1 MTTVFVSHGSPMLAL
16 EPGQTGVMLAALAKT
31 IPKPDAILCVSA
43 HWDTTVPTVSTAS
56 EMETLHDFGGFPR
69 ALFDIQYPAQ
79 GAPGLAARVVECLQ
93 AAQIPVHT
101 HATRGLDHGAWVP
114 LSLMYPQAD
123 IPVTQLSIQSRA
135 STASQ
140 FALGQALRP
149 LHAENILI
157 LASGAVTHNLGDF
170 YSTQRDAPALP
181 YVQAFADW
189 LGQGIAEEDTDRLL
203 AYRQHSAHGAHAHPA
218 EDHLMPLFVALG
230 AAGASQGQRFQPE
243 LTYGIL
249 AMDAYLWLEA

>member
-1 MTTVFVSHGSPMLAL
+1 MTTVFVSHGAPMLAV
-16 EPGQTGVMLAALAKT
+16 EPGQTGVMLAELAKT
-31 IPKPDAILCVSA
+31 MPKPDAILCVSA
-43 HWDTTVPTVSTAS
+43 HWDTRVPTVSTAP
-56 EMETLHDFGGFPR
+56 EMETIHDFSGFPQ
-69 ALFDIQYPAQ
+69 ALFEIQYAAK
-79 GAPGLAARVVECLQ
+79 GAPLLAARVVECLQ
-93 AAQIPVHT
+93 AAQISVHT
-101 HATRGLDHGAWVP
+101 HATRGLDHGAWVT
-114 LSLMYPQAD
+114 LSLMYPQAE

-140 FALGQALRP
+140 CALGRALQP

-170 YSTQRDAPALP
+170 FSPERDAAALP

-189 LGQGIAEEDTDRLL
+189 VGQTIAEEDVDQLL
-203 AYRQHSAHGAHAHPA
+203 FYRQQSAHGARAHPT

-230 AAGASQGQRFQPE
+230 AAGASKVRRLQPE

-249 AMDAYLWLEA
+249 AMDAYLWL